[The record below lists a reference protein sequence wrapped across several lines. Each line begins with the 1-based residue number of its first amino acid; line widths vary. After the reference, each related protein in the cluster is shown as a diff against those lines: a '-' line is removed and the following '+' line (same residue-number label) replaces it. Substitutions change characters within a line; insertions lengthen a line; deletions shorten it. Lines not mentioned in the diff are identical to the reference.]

1 MRALRARQRP
11 RVFPLDFDLHGRR
24 QSGSHGNQITSGV
37 PVIREQEQ
45 WKPGLSKALPVLPWK
60 WDRQSESMKASK
72 QRYEREACETIGG
85 GQSTTAAHTAQDSE
99 RR

>member
-1 MRALRARQRP
+1 
-11 RVFPLDFDLHGRR
+11 
-24 QSGSHGNQITSGV
+24 V

-72 QRYEREACETIGG
+72 QRYERAACETISGG
-85 GQSTTAAHTAQDSE
+85 NPQPPPIQRKIQNADE
-99 RR
+99 